1 MIEPL
6 SQLSS
11 ALNIESESILGRQSH
26 GGSGSRKAASRSS
39 STSHSSVQ
47 IEPGEPLR
55 IVTPQSTSTSASS
68 KLASSHTMDT
78 SIDSVSTPLTP
89 ATSRSPETPK
99 PSKSLS
105 KELKGVRASFSGR
118 KSSFRRSSSNRHPL
132 SVQPQFCFSA
142 TGNSLLLWEEDGNW
156 IMRFDMPDA
165 EGQPPHSHR
174 YDVSGVQCAAA
185 GDKRCAA
192 IASVG
197 EVISSCD
204 SLSLT

>member
-6 SQLSS
+6 TQLSN
-11 ALNIESESILGRQSH
+11 ALNIESESSLGRQSH
-26 GGSGSRKAASRSS
+26 AGSDSRRVPSRSS
-39 STSHSSVQ
+39 STSHSSAQV
-47 IEPGEPLR
+47 ETGEPLK

-78 SIDSVSTPLTP
+78 TIDSLASPLTP
-89 ATSRSPETPK
+89 ATSARSPEPPRPT
-99 PSKSLS
+99 KSLS
-105 KELKGVRASFSGR
+105 KEFKSVKASFSSR
-118 KSSFRRSSSNRHPL
+118 KSSFRRPSSGRHPL
-132 SVQPQFCFSA
+132 PVQPQFCFSA
-142 TGNSLLLWEEDGNW
+142 SGNSLLLWEEDGNW

-185 GDKRCAA
+185 GDRGCAA

-197 EVISSCD
+197 EVI
-204 SLSLT
+204 LSLMR